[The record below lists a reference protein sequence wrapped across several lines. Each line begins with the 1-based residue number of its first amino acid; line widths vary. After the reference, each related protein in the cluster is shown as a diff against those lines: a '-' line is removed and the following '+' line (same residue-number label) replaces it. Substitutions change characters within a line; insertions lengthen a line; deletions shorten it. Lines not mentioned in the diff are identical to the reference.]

1 LKVLLLSSYNISRVN
16 LVAIKWRNIKIIAN
30 YLRTNQIKNTY
41 SVVTPDHP
49 FKEMNY
55 WEYFTK
61 NLIWQS

>member
-55 WEYFTK
+55 
-61 NLIWQS
+61 